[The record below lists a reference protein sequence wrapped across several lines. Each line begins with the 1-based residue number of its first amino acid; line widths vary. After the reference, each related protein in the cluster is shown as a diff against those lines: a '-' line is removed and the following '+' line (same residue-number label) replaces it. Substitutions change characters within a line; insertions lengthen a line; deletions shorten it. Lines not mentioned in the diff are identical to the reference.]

1 MDARDTDSTGEI
13 KLPLIPVLLGI
24 LMLTW
29 TGAAKA
35 QLDPQRRTNLE
46 VGIETPILGNG
57 PLDGY
62 GFLLLNRPHF
72 PTEDSYLRVV
82 VSPVYLASELVRD
95 RWPAAGNA
103 VGLGIAGGFFA
114 DNFNEFRDGDYKRR
128 ESFWGHGGAAS
139 LSYYWRQLRIAGVLP
154 VEGQLRL
161 RPQYA
166 VYTTGPDTRSAFRL
180 PADSAIYSL
189 RGGIRVG
196 GIPPELFPKRAL
208 EVSVWHEAG
217 YRDRAGRFGLPERP
231 EETSHVTQ
239 RSWARAGGIFS
250 PWLDHTV
257 SVFLT
262 GGMAE
267 DTDALSV
274 FRLGG
279 ALRFQS
285 EFPLMLHGYHAGEV
299 FARRFGLLNA
309 SYQFAPIPGVDRF
322 RLQLSGDYARVDY
335 FSGHSLPHENLAGAG
350 ADAVIELTKRTTLV
364 VGYGYGFDA
373 PRGHHA
379 GGQEAHILLEVKF

>member
-1 MDARDTDSTGEI
+1 MPRHRS
-13 KLPLIPVLLGI
+13 LIPLFLCVF
-24 LMLTW
+24 MLNW
-29 TGAAKA
+29 TSAAEA

-46 VGIETPILGNG
+46 AGLEVPIRGNG
-57 PLDGY
+57 PLNGN

-72 PTEDSYLRVV
+72 PTEDSYLRIV
-82 VSPVYLASELVRD
+82 VSPVYVASEIVRD
-95 RWPAAGNA
+95 RWPAEGNA
-103 VGLGIAGGFFA
+103 VGLGIAGGLFGY
-114 DNFNEFRDGDYKRR
+114 DFNEFRDGDYKRR

-139 LSYYWRQLRIAGVLP
+139 LSYYWRQLKIAGVPP

-161 RPQYA
+161 QPQYA
-166 VYTTGPDTRSAFRL
+166 VYATGSHTGSAFHL

-189 RGGIRVG
+189 LGGIRVG
-196 GIPPELFPKRAL
+196 GVPPELFPKQAL
-208 EVSVWHEAG
+208 EVSVWHEAS
-217 YRDRAGRFGLPERP
+217 YRDRSGRFGLPERP
-231 EETSHVTQ
+231 QETNHFTQ
-239 RSWARAGGIFS
+239 RSWARGGGVFA

-257 SVFLT
+257 SLFLT

-285 EFPLMLHGYHAGEV
+285 ELPLILHGYNAGEV
-299 FARRFGLLNA
+299 FARRFGLVNA
-309 SYQFAPIPGVDRF
+309 SYQLAPIPGVNWF

-335 FSGHSLPHENLAGAG
+335 FSGHSLPHRNLAGAG
-350 ADAVIELTKRTTLV
+350 ADAITALTKSATLV
-364 VGYGYGFDA
+364 LGYGYGFDA

-379 GGQEAHILLEVKF
+379 GGQEAHILFEVKF